1 MKAPMSGPSAYD
13 LPPQTTVRVLVV
25 DDEPHGRD
33 RVRSLLEDRENVE
46 LIAECENGLEAVRA
60 IEAHAPDLVFLD
72 VEMPEL
78 NGLAVVEAIDPARC
92 PQVVFVTAHDQ
103 YLQRAFEVHAVDYIC
118 KPFTD
123 ARFEDALRHAC
134 RRVEERL
141 GYARTHQG
149 VLALLSDL
157 RQGSGQGRD
166 RLVVHQKKRGLYQ
179 VVRARDIDWIE
190 AKDGGVLVHV
200 GKEAYPARQTLT
212 DVEER
217 LDPCVFLRIH
227 RSLIVNRKRI
237 RTVEP
242 LWKGEY
248 LVTLSSGRRLG
259 TGRTYRAAIEEFLS
273 CA

>member
-1 MKAPMSGPSAYD
+1 MSGPTDYG
-13 LPPQTTVRVLVV
+13 LPPQTSVRVLVV
-25 DDEPHGRD
+25 GDEPHGRE
-33 RVRSLLEDRENVE
+33 RVRSLLQGRENVE
-46 LIAECENGLEAVRA
+46 VIGECQNGLEAVRA

-72 VEMPEL
+72 VELPEL
-78 NGLAVVEAIDPARC
+78 NGLAVVEAIHPDRC
-92 PQVVFVTAHDQ
+92 PQVVFVIARHR
-103 YLQRAFEVHAVDYIC
+103 YLQRALQVHGVDYLR

-141 GYARTHQG
+141 GCAHIHQG
-149 VLALLSDL
+149 VLALLTEL
-157 RQGSGQGRD
+157 RQRSGQARD
-166 RLVVHQKKRGLYQ
+166 QLVVHEKNRSVYH
-179 VVRARDIDWIE
+179 VVRARDIEWIE

-217 LDPCVFLRIH
+217 LDPRVFLRIH

-248 LVTLSSGRRLG
+248 LVTLSSGKCLG
-259 TGRTYRAAIEEFLS
+259 TGRTYRAAVEEFLS

>member
-1 MKAPMSGPSAYD
+1 MSGPPAYD
-13 LPPQTTVRVLVV
+13 LQPKMTVRVLVV
-25 DDEPHGRD
+25 DDEPPGRE
-33 RVRSLLEDRENVE
+33 RVRSLLDGREDVE
-46 LIAECENGLEAVRA
+46 VVGECENGLDAVRA

-78 NGLAVVEAIDPARC
+78 NGLAVVEAIDPDCC
-92 PQVVFVTAHDQ
+92 PRVVFVTAHDK

-123 ARFEDALRHAC
+123 ARFEDSLRHAC

-149 VLALLSDL
+149 VLALLADL
-157 RQGSGQGRD
+157 RQRSGRTRD
-166 RLVVHQKKRGLYQ
+166 RLVVHQKERGVYH
-179 VVRARDIDWIE
+179 VVRARDIEWIE
-190 AKDGGVLVHV
+190 AKNGGILVHV
-200 GKEAYPARQTLT
+200 GKEAYASRHTLT

-227 RSLIVNRKRI
+227 RSFIVNRTRI
-237 RTVEP
+237 CTVKP

-248 LVTLSSGRRLG
+248 LVTLTSGRCLG
-259 TGRTYRAAIEEFLS
+259 TGRTYRDAVEAFLN
-273 CA
+273 CE